1 MSVPTVSFAN
11 DLTATR
17 SNSEAFSERKRS
29 VFGSIAEHTM
39 LVSFQSP
46 VAGLIGK
53 LDHKGKF
60 YIRKIHGKYILQRCP
75 NRQNH
80 IPTPRERANQQR
92 FIQQYRRRR
101 AEGSQSDQ

>member
-1 MSVPTVSFAN
+1 MHVT
-11 DLTATR
+11 
-17 SNSEAFSERKRS
+17 
-29 VFGSIAEHTM
+29 
-39 LVSFQSP
+39 FQYP

-53 LDHKGKF
+53 MEYNGKF

-80 IPTPRERANQQR
+80 IPTPREKANQQR